1 MYYLIYNNTCTT
13 YLHHMIY
20 PPSSRFVI
28 HEGFKCTKNWNL
40 TIYIFV
46 FFFRKMPRCIIRLQ
60 MFRDKLVNW
69 PKKSRLKLLREWDSS
84 STYPLAPMMVAK
96 RTESKTQFLIQT
108 FQESLFLNY
117 PLSYFPDVWFV
128 WLNSSLVIGFDT
140 CPVCIHTI
148 QIVLMIGW
156 CVVLL
161 VRLVWNPWMPPFWS
175 PTKPVNHSSLWY
187 IVASSILSES
197 VL

>member
-108 FQESLFLNY
+108 FLESLFLNY
-117 PLSYFPDVWFV
+117 PLFLFSRCVICMIEF
-128 WLNSSLVIGFDT
+128 VIGDRVRYLPCMYTYHTDCIDDWLMRSFT
-140 CPVCIHTI
+140 CPSCMEPVDAA
-148 QIVLMIGW
+148 
-156 CVVLL
+156 LL
-161 VRLVWNPWMPPFWS
+161 VTYETS
-175 PTKPVNHSSLWY
+175 
-187 IVASSILSES
+187 
-197 VL
+197 